1 MRKQRQAY
9 PLALVERASSGQDED
24 EVEGDRK
31 EDNESKVS
39 GSELGRPTLPKGTK
53 LITFPIGHSGPS
65 NHTDSNSKVEGHGQ
79 SNGPVGYRKRNLF
92 YRLT

>member
-24 EVEGDRK
+24 EAEGDRK

-79 SNGPVGYRKRNLF
+79 NSGPAGYRKKCI
-92 YRLT
+92 TD